1 MNDTSRADDASVIGR
16 SRHDPEAFAEIFRR
30 HAPDIK
36 RYVTRR
42 LGSQPAEDVVAET
55 FLAAF
60 RQRERYDLTRTSA
73 RPWLYGIATNL
84 MGRHARQEVRQLRA
98 FERSGVDPVTASFTD
113 QVDRQ
118 VTAEAFGPQLARALA
133 AMPQGRRGALLL
145 VAWGDLSY
153 AEVAQALD
161 VRIGTVR
168 SRINRAR
175 AQLRRELGEG
185 AALSEELV
193 HE

>member
-1 MNDTSRADDASVIGR
+1 MNDTSDDASVIDR
-16 SRHDPEAFAEIFRR
+16 SRRDPEAFAEIFRR

-36 RYVTRR
+36 RYVARR
-42 LGSQPAEDVVAET
+42 LGSQAAEDVVAET

-60 RQRERYDLTRTSA
+60 RQRARYDMARPSA

-98 FERSGVDPVTASFTD
+98 LERSGVDPVTASFTD

-133 AMPQGRRGALLL
+133 AMPRGRRDALLL

-175 AQLRRELGEG
+175 TQLRRELGEG